1 MYCNVLDAER
11 LLFSTLR
18 DRAQPRYDLLVSVV
32 RSKAAA
38 GTLSDQDIAGI
49 DTRLEPQGS
58 SR

>member
-1 MYCNVLDAER
+1 VLDAAR
-11 LLFSTLR
+11 VLFSTLR